1 MEVIQFEARW
11 VDTWLED
18 GAQHVIWAA
27 SDEPDAERFSL
38 QRDISDPDGSY
49 YCERNDQD
57 QGCYGGIA
65 QLHLNRTQLL
75 VWLTPKGSDRL
86 GCELILLHFST
97 SEARYA
103 ELRATMQRV
112 LAGTGLIE

>member
-1 MEVIQFEARW
+1 MEVIQFEARR
-11 VDTWLED
+11 VETWLED
-18 GAQHVIWAA
+18 GVQHVTWAA
-27 SDEPDAERFSL
+27 SDHPDAERFSL
-38 QRDISDPDGSY
+38 QRDTTDPGASY
-49 YCERNDQD
+49 YCERSDQD

-65 QLHLNRTQLL
+65 QLHLTRTQLL

-86 GCELILLHFST
+86 GCDLIMLHVSV